1 MFGLNLRRAKDA
13 PFRADL
19 WNWSRLSED
28 LFLEE
33 EEPGD
38 ERLMFTAVTSLREVA
53 GL

>member
-1 MFGLNLRRAKDA
+1 MFGLYLRRSIDA

-19 WNWSRLSED
+19 FNCSRLSEG

-38 ERLMFTAVTSLREVA
+38 ERLMLAAVTSLREVA
-53 GL
+53 EL